1 MIVSKRLVEDDENV
15 LARKVF
21 VTLVKLY
28 PRGYSI
34 LNDGNFVKKIYAASD
49 EEAIRQFNELAT
61 KGKLLTESVK
71 KVVKEQVAKAKHQT
85 LVESVMSDLDLE
97 VKEAGGKKAWMA
109 NVDEQI
115 DDLSHY
121 LNYLKKSAYNEVNRG
136 GNFESAD
143 EVDEAIKNCEKQL
156 GLLKSKKQ
164 IIEERLDEQLKD
176 FKFIVKCNN
185 GPKELIKVT
194 AEDKAKAEEYAKK
207 MYAQNHTTYADDRH
221 NIWSIEAN
229 SNFTVNE
236 SMNLKEGW
244 ETFYFS
250 DYDDEDVV
258 IVALTDKRFSPIDNK
273 KQRESLRK
281 NNVKILAHYLNG
293 VVVEGKVGDIKNV
306 CEDCHI
312 MNPSK
317 ILKESLSHTNVES
330 LKEDTQYGVHSFSQS
345 SIIFRGTEEECA
357 EFIADHNLWDDAEIY
372 AMTPDDP
379 YYLKECVEER
389 KDESVNEALYGM
401 NQIEQF
407 VKMADAIGLKTM
419 DDFKDFMDREGQG
432 KDVLTALYDYLHD
445 EIGDLDFQA
454 KDESLKE
461 NLDLDN
467 VEFDNPGQAVRAGLD
482 AVYKL
487 IKSPSNASIRFF
499 ISSMAAKYKMTD
511 LELDYL
517 EDFISNVLEGMN
529 EHSMAMKYRNGKL
542 PIRYTENL
550 TDADE
555 AYVERMFDEC
565 KTTSDLQ
572 DLLFEAIN
580 NLSLE
585 LGESLKEDLTVAV
598 NDKEV
603 PVDAVDTPV
612 VEPVVVEVDAEKQ
625 PIEEIQE
632 KISIEQVL
640 SDLIKDEFE
649 AIDGYSSSLATLKI
663 LENDG
668 SDYSG
673 IIANLEDIKNEELV
687 HVGQLQKCLAEVNP
701 KADAIDDGKEE
712 ASETIAVAEEES
724 AKGEEPAV
732 EA

>member
-1 MIVSKRLVEDDENV
+1 MIVNKRLVEDSEDV

-49 EEAIRQFNELAT
+49 DEAIRQFNELAT
-61 KGKLLTESVK
+61 KGQLLTESIK
-71 KVVKEQVAKAKHQT
+71 KAAKEQVIEAKHET

-97 VKEAGGKKAWMA
+97 VKEAGGKEAWIA

-136 GNFESAD
+136 GNFESTD
-143 EVDEAIKNCEKQL
+143 EVDEAIRNCEKQL

-164 IIEERLDEQLKD
+164 IIK
-176 FKFIVKCNN
+176 
-185 GPKELIKVT
+185 
-194 AEDKAKAEEYAKK
+194 
-207 MYAQNHTTYADDRH
+207 
-221 NIWSIEAN
+221 
-229 SNFTVNE
+229 
-236 SMNLKEGW
+236 
-244 ETFYFS
+244 
-250 DYDDEDVV
+250 
-258 IVALTDKRFSPIDNK
+258 
-273 KQRESLRK
+273 
-281 NNVKILAHYLNG
+281 
-293 VVVEGKVGDIKNV
+293 
-306 CEDCHI
+306 
-312 MNPSK
+312 
-317 ILKESLSHTNVES
+317 
-330 LKEDTQYGVHSFSQS
+330 
-345 SIIFRGTEEECA
+345 
-357 EFIADHNLWDDAEIY
+357 
-372 AMTPDDP
+372 
-379 YYLKECVEER
+379 ER

-419 DDFKDFMDREGQG
+419 SDFKDFMDREGQG
-432 KDVLTALYDYLHD
+432 KDVITALYDYLHD
-445 EIGDLDFQA
+445 EIGDLDFHA

-461 NLDLDN
+461 DLDGSPEEEN
-467 VEFDNPGQAVRAGLD
+467 VDYMTRRALMD
-482 AVYKL
+482 EIDDIYKWARQGKHIDITSIIEDPEVFPNEDDEEGYFKGVPTDKLWDILKIL
-487 IKSPSNASIRFF
+487 IKMKRGGSLTKDDQKVLT
-499 ISSMAAKYKMTD
+499 AKD
-511 LELDYL
+511 
-517 EDFISNVLEGMN
+517 
-529 EHSMAMKYRNGKL
+529 
-542 PIRYTENL
+542 
-550 TDADE
+550 
-555 AYVERMFDEC
+555 
-565 KTTSDLQ
+565 
-572 DLLFEAIN
+572 
-580 NLSLE
+580 
-585 LGESLKEDLTVAV
+585 ESLKEDLAVAV

-603 PVDAVDTPV
+603 PIDAVDTPV

-701 KADAIDDGKEE
+701 EAEAIDDGNEE
-712 ASETIAVAEEES
+712 ASETIAAVEEES
-724 AKGEEPAV
+724 AKGEEPVV

>member
-1 MIVSKRLVEDDENV
+1 MIVNKRLVEDDENV

-71 KVVKEQVAKAKHQT
+71 KAVKEQIVETKHQT

-97 VKEAGGKKAWMA
+97 VKEAGGKEAWIA

-136 GNFESAD
+136 GNFESTD
-143 EVDEAIKNCEKQL
+143 EVDEAIRNCEKQL

-164 IIEERLDEQLKD
+164 IIEERKD
-176 FKFIVKCNN
+176 K
-185 GPKELIKVT
+185 
-194 AEDKAKAEEYAKK
+194 
-207 MYAQNHTTYADDRH
+207 R
-221 NIWSIEAN
+221 
-229 SNFTVNE
+229 VNE
-236 SMNLKEGW
+236 DNHVDEALHIYPSLAIDEF
-244 ETFYFS
+244 ETFKR
-250 DYDDEDVV
+250 
-258 IVALTDKRFSPIDNK
+258 LCDK
-273 KQRESLRK
+273 
-281 NNVKILAHYLNG
+281 
-293 VVVEGKVGDIKNV
+293 
-306 CEDCHI
+306 
-312 MNPSK
+312 
-317 ILKESLSHTNVES
+317 
-330 LKEDTQYGVHSFSQS
+330 
-345 SIIFRGTEEECA
+345 
-357 EFIADHNLWDDAEIY
+357 
-372 AMTPDDP
+372 
-379 YYLKECVEER
+379 
-389 KDESVNEALYGM
+389 
-401 NQIEQF
+401 
-407 VKMADAIGLKTM
+407 IGLKTFA
-419 DDFKDFMDREGQG
+419 DVERFMKENGEG
-432 KDVLTALYDYLHD
+432 KDVITALKDYLIN
-445 EIGDLDFQA
+445 ELGIDFQA

-555 AYVERMFDEC
+555 AYVERMLDEC
-565 KTTSDLQ
+565 KTMSDLQ

-585 LGESLKEDLTVAV
+585 LGESLKEDLSIAV
-598 NDKEV
+598 NGEEV
-603 PVDAVDTPV
+603 PV
-612 VEPVVVEVDAEKQ
+612 EAEKQ

-649 AIDGYSSSLATLKI
+649 AIDGYNSSIATLKI

-673 IIANLEDIKNEELV
+673 IIANLEDIKNEELI

-701 KADAIDDGKEE
+701 EAEAIDDGNKE
-712 ASETIAVAEEES
+712 ASETIAAAEEES
-724 AKGEEPAV
+724 AKGEEPIV

>member
-1 MIVSKRLVEDDENV
+1 MIINKRLVEDDENV

-49 EEAIRQFNELAT
+49 DEAIRQFNELAT
-61 KGKLLTESVK
+61 KGQLLTESVK
-71 KVVKEQVAKAKHQT
+71 KAVKEQVAEAKHQT

-97 VKEAGGKKAWMA
+97 VKEAGGKEAWIA

-136 GNFESAD
+136 GNFESTD
-143 EVDEAIKNCEKQL
+143 EIDEAIRNCEKQL

-164 IIEERLDEQLKD
+164 II
-176 FKFIVKCNN
+176 
-185 GPKELIKVT
+185 
-194 AEDKAKAEEYAKK
+194 
-207 MYAQNHTTYADDRH
+207 
-221 NIWSIEAN
+221 
-229 SNFTVNE
+229 
-236 SMNLKEGW
+236 
-244 ETFYFS
+244 
-250 DYDDEDVV
+250 
-258 IVALTDKRFSPIDNK
+258 
-273 KQRESLRK
+273 
-281 NNVKILAHYLNG
+281 
-293 VVVEGKVGDIKNV
+293 
-306 CEDCHI
+306 
-312 MNPSK
+312 
-317 ILKESLSHTNVES
+317 
-330 LKEDTQYGVHSFSQS
+330 
-345 SIIFRGTEEECA
+345 
-357 EFIADHNLWDDAEIY
+357 
-372 AMTPDDP
+372 
-379 YYLKECVEER
+379 EER

-432 KDVLTALYDYLHD
+432 KDVLTALYDYLHN
-445 EIGDLDFQA
+445 EIGDLDFHA

-461 NLDLDN
+461 DL
-467 VEFDNPGQAVRAGLD
+467 
-482 AVYKL
+482 
-487 IKSPSNASIRFF
+487 
-499 ISSMAAKYKMTD
+499 
-511 LELDYL
+511 
-517 EDFISNVLEGMN
+517 
-529 EHSMAMKYRNGKL
+529 
-542 PIRYTENL
+542 
-550 TDADE
+550 
-555 AYVERMFDEC
+555 
-565 KTTSDLQ
+565 
-572 DLLFEAIN
+572 
-580 NLSLE
+580 
-585 LGESLKEDLTVAV
+585 AV
-598 NDKEV
+598 NGEETL
-603 PVDAVDTPV
+603 VDTVDTPV

-701 KADAIDDGKEE
+701 KAEAIDDGKEE

-724 AKGEEPAV
+724 AKGEEPVV

>member
-34 LNDGNFVKKIYAASD
+34 LNDGYFVKKIYAASD
-49 EEAIRQFNELAT
+49 DEAIRQFNELAT
-61 KGKLLTESVK
+61 KGKLLTENISNRIDSDSDSTLKEERKIITIKKEVERKWYISNANDGRYISDEYGIVFDFDFDKAKSFDTKERAVSAIDYMKNSREWKYFNPKPKFRIFHVDTDISSSEDTVNESIVNNNKSIQSKNVK
-71 KVVKEQVAKAKHQT
+71 KQVVEAKHET

-97 VKEAGGKKAWMA
+97 VKEAGGKEAWIA

-136 GNFESAD
+136 GNFESTD
-143 EVDEAIKNCEKQL
+143 EVDEAIRDCEKQL

-164 IIEERLDEQLKD
+164 IIK
-176 FKFIVKCNN
+176 
-185 GPKELIKVT
+185 
-194 AEDKAKAEEYAKK
+194 
-207 MYAQNHTTYADDRH
+207 
-221 NIWSIEAN
+221 
-229 SNFTVNE
+229 
-236 SMNLKEGW
+236 
-244 ETFYFS
+244 
-250 DYDDEDVV
+250 
-258 IVALTDKRFSPIDNK
+258 
-273 KQRESLRK
+273 
-281 NNVKILAHYLNG
+281 
-293 VVVEGKVGDIKNV
+293 
-306 CEDCHI
+306 
-312 MNPSK
+312 
-317 ILKESLSHTNVES
+317 
-330 LKEDTQYGVHSFSQS
+330 
-345 SIIFRGTEEECA
+345 
-357 EFIADHNLWDDAEIY
+357 
-372 AMTPDDP
+372 
-379 YYLKECVEER
+379 ER
-389 KDESVNEALYGM
+389 KDESVNKDNHVDEALHIYPSLA
-401 NQIEQF
+401 IDEF
-407 VKMADAIGLKTM
+407 ETFKRLCDKIGLKTLA
-419 DDFKDFMDREGQG
+419 DVERFMKENGKG
-432 KDVLTALYDYLHD
+432 KDVITALKDYLIN
-445 EIGDLDFQA
+445 ELGIDFQA
-454 KDESLKE
+454 KNESLKE

-467 VEFDNPGQAVRAGLD
+467 IEFDNPGQTVRAGLD

-542 PIRYTENL
+542 PIRYAENL
-550 TDADE
+550 TDADK
-555 AYVERMFDEC
+555 AYVERMLDEC
-565 KTTSDLQ
+565 KTASDLQ

-585 LGESLKEDLTVAV
+585 LGESLKEDLAV
-598 NDKEV
+598 NGEEV
-603 PVDAVDTPV
+603 P
-612 VEPVVVEVDAEKQ
+612 VDAEKQ

-701 KADAIDDGKEE
+701 KAEAIDDGKEE

-724 AKGEEPAV
+724 AKGEEPVV

>member
-1 MIVSKRLVEDDENV
+1 MIVNKRLVEDDENV

-49 EEAIRQFNELAT
+49 DEAIRQFNELAT
-61 KGKLLTESVK
+61 KGQLLTKSAK
-71 KVVKEQVAKAKHQT
+71 KAVKEQAVEAKHET

-97 VKEAGGKKAWMA
+97 VKEAGGKEAWIA

-136 GNFESAD
+136 GNFESTD
-143 EVDEAIKNCEKQL
+143 EVDEAIRNCEKQL

-164 IIEERLDEQLKD
+164 II
-176 FKFIVKCNN
+176 
-185 GPKELIKVT
+185 
-194 AEDKAKAEEYAKK
+194 
-207 MYAQNHTTYADDRH
+207 
-221 NIWSIEAN
+221 
-229 SNFTVNE
+229 
-236 SMNLKEGW
+236 
-244 ETFYFS
+244 
-250 DYDDEDVV
+250 
-258 IVALTDKRFSPIDNK
+258 
-273 KQRESLRK
+273 
-281 NNVKILAHYLNG
+281 
-293 VVVEGKVGDIKNV
+293 
-306 CEDCHI
+306 
-312 MNPSK
+312 
-317 ILKESLSHTNVES
+317 
-330 LKEDTQYGVHSFSQS
+330 
-345 SIIFRGTEEECA
+345 
-357 EFIADHNLWDDAEIY
+357 
-372 AMTPDDP
+372 
-379 YYLKECVEER
+379 EER

-432 KDVLTALYDYLHD
+432 KDVLTALYDYLHN
-445 EIGDLDFQA
+445 EIGDLDFHA

-461 NLDLDN
+461 DL
-467 VEFDNPGQAVRAGLD
+467 
-482 AVYKL
+482 
-487 IKSPSNASIRFF
+487 
-499 ISSMAAKYKMTD
+499 
-511 LELDYL
+511 
-517 EDFISNVLEGMN
+517 
-529 EHSMAMKYRNGKL
+529 
-542 PIRYTENL
+542 
-550 TDADE
+550 
-555 AYVERMFDEC
+555 
-565 KTTSDLQ
+565 
-572 DLLFEAIN
+572 
-580 NLSLE
+580 
-585 LGESLKEDLTVAV
+585 AV
-598 NDKEV
+598 NGEETL
-603 PVDAVDTPV
+603 VDAVDTPV

-687 HVGQLQKCLAEVNP
+687 HVGQLQKCLAEINP
-701 KADAIDDGKEE
+701 KAEAIDDGKEE

>member
-1 MIVSKRLVEDDENV
+1 MIVNKRLVEDDENV

-71 KVVKEQVAKAKHQT
+71 KAVKEQIVEAKHKT

-97 VKEAGGKKAWMA
+97 VKEAGGKEAWIA

-136 GNFESAD
+136 GNFESTD
-143 EVDEAIKNCEKQL
+143 EVDEAIRNCEKQL

-164 IIEERLDEQLKD
+164 IIEER
-176 FKFIVKCNN
+176 
-185 GPKELIKVT
+185 
-194 AEDKAKAEEYAKK
+194 
-207 MYAQNHTTYADDRH
+207 
-221 NIWSIEAN
+221 
-229 SNFTVNE
+229 
-236 SMNLKEGW
+236 
-244 ETFYFS
+244 
-250 DYDDEDVV
+250 
-258 IVALTDKRFSPIDNK
+258 
-273 KQRESLRK
+273 
-281 NNVKILAHYLNG
+281 
-293 VVVEGKVGDIKNV
+293 
-306 CEDCHI
+306 
-312 MNPSK
+312 
-317 ILKESLSHTNVES
+317 
-330 LKEDTQYGVHSFSQS
+330 
-345 SIIFRGTEEECA
+345 
-357 EFIADHNLWDDAEIY
+357 
-372 AMTPDDP
+372 
-379 YYLKECVEER
+379 
-389 KDESVNEALYGM
+389 KDESVNKDNHVDEALHIYPSLAI
-401 NQIEQF
+401 NEF
-407 VKMADAIGLKTM
+407 ETFKRLCDKIGLKTLA
-419 DDFKDFMDREGQG
+419 DVERFMKENGEG
-432 KDVLTALYDYLHD
+432 KDVITALKDYLIN
-445 EIGDLDFQA
+445 ELGIDFQA

-565 KTTSDLQ
+565 KTMSDLQ

-585 LGESLKEDLTVAV
+585 LGESLKEDLSVAV
-598 NDKEV
+598 NGEEV
-603 PVDAVDTPV
+603 P
-612 VEPVVVEVDAEKQ
+612 VDAEKQ

-649 AIDGYSSSLATLKI
+649 AIDGYNSSIATLKI
-663 LENDG
+663 LEDDG

-673 IIANLEDIKNEELV
+673 IIANLEDIKNEELI

-701 KADAIDDGKEE
+701 EAEAIDDGNKE
-712 ASETIAVAEEES
+712 ASETIAAAEEES
-724 AKGEEPAV
+724 AKGEEPIV

>member
-1 MIVSKRLVEDDENV
+1 MIINKRLVEDDENV

-49 EEAIRQFNELAT
+49 DEAIRQFNELAT
-61 KGKLLTESVK
+61 KGQLLTESVK
-71 KVVKEQVAKAKHQT
+71 KAVKEQVAEAKHQT

-97 VKEAGGKKAWMA
+97 VKEAGGKEAWIA

-136 GNFESAD
+136 GNFESTD
-143 EVDEAIKNCEKQL
+143 EIDEAIRNCEKQL

-164 IIEERLDEQLKD
+164 II
-176 FKFIVKCNN
+176 
-185 GPKELIKVT
+185 
-194 AEDKAKAEEYAKK
+194 
-207 MYAQNHTTYADDRH
+207 
-221 NIWSIEAN
+221 
-229 SNFTVNE
+229 
-236 SMNLKEGW
+236 
-244 ETFYFS
+244 
-250 DYDDEDVV
+250 
-258 IVALTDKRFSPIDNK
+258 
-273 KQRESLRK
+273 
-281 NNVKILAHYLNG
+281 
-293 VVVEGKVGDIKNV
+293 
-306 CEDCHI
+306 
-312 MNPSK
+312 
-317 ILKESLSHTNVES
+317 
-330 LKEDTQYGVHSFSQS
+330 
-345 SIIFRGTEEECA
+345 
-357 EFIADHNLWDDAEIY
+357 
-372 AMTPDDP
+372 
-379 YYLKECVEER
+379 EER

-419 DDFKDFMDREGQG
+419 GDFKDFMDREGQG
-432 KDVLTALYDYLHD
+432 KDVITALYDYLHD
-445 EIGDLDFQA
+445 EIGDLDFHA

-487 IKSPSNASIRFF
+487 IKSPNNASIRFF

-529 EHSMAMKYRNGKL
+529 EHSMAMKYHNGKL
-542 PIRYTENL
+542 PISYTENL

-565 KTTSDLQ
+565 KTMSDLQ

-687 HVGQLQKCLAEVNP
+687 HVGQLQKCLAEINP
-701 KADAIDDGKEE
+701 KAEAIDDGKEE

>member
-71 KVVKEQVAKAKHQT
+71 KAVKEQIVETKHQT

-97 VKEAGGKKAWMA
+97 VKEAGGKEAWIA

-136 GNFESAD
+136 GNFESTD
-143 EVDEAIKNCEKQL
+143 EVDEAIRNCEKQL

-164 IIEERLDEQLKD
+164 IIEER
-176 FKFIVKCNN
+176 
-185 GPKELIKVT
+185 
-194 AEDKAKAEEYAKK
+194 
-207 MYAQNHTTYADDRH
+207 
-221 NIWSIEAN
+221 
-229 SNFTVNE
+229 
-236 SMNLKEGW
+236 
-244 ETFYFS
+244 
-250 DYDDEDVV
+250 
-258 IVALTDKRFSPIDNK
+258 
-273 KQRESLRK
+273 
-281 NNVKILAHYLNG
+281 
-293 VVVEGKVGDIKNV
+293 
-306 CEDCHI
+306 
-312 MNPSK
+312 
-317 ILKESLSHTNVES
+317 
-330 LKEDTQYGVHSFSQS
+330 
-345 SIIFRGTEEECA
+345 
-357 EFIADHNLWDDAEIY
+357 
-372 AMTPDDP
+372 
-379 YYLKECVEER
+379 
-389 KDESVNEALYGM
+389 KDESVNKDNHVDEALHIYPSLAI
-401 NQIEQF
+401 NEF
-407 VKMADAIGLKTM
+407 ETFKRLCDKIGLKTLA
-419 DDFKDFMDREGQG
+419 DVERFMKENGEG
-432 KDVLTALYDYLHD
+432 KDVITALKDYLIN
-445 EIGDLDFQA
+445 ELGIDFQA

-542 PIRYTENL
+542 PIRYAENL
-550 TDADE
+550 TDADN

-565 KTTSDLQ
+565 KTVSDLQ

-585 LGESLKEDLTVAV
+585 LGESLKEDLAVNGEETVVDTANKPAVKPAVIIIKIESSISADGFEVTVKDTDGNVIDQHSFRYGYNASYSRLGVDKYKPFVTDIINRYLSKYNLNKDNIIVTKGRNVFKGTDVSDEDITDFKNNYLGSHLDESKNESLKEDLSVAV
-598 NDKEV
+598 NGEEV
-603 PVDAVDTPV
+603 P
-612 VEPVVVEVDAEKQ
+612 VDAEKQ

-649 AIDGYSSSLATLKI
+649 AIDGYNSSIATLKI

-701 KADAIDDGKEE
+701 EAEAIDDGKEE
-712 ASETIAVAEEES
+712 ASETIAVTEEES

>member
-1 MIVSKRLVEDDENV
+1 MIVNKRLVEDDENV

-71 KVVKEQVAKAKHQT
+71 KVVKEQIVEAKHQT

-97 VKEAGGKKAWMA
+97 VKEAGGKEAWIA
-109 NVDEQI
+109 NVNEQI

-136 GNFESAD
+136 GNFESTD
-143 EVDEAIKNCEKQL
+143 EVDEAIRNCEKQL

-164 IIEERLDEQLKD
+164 IIEERLDKQLKD
-176 FKFIVKCNN
+176 FKFIVKCND

-389 KDESVNEALYGM
+389 KDESVNKDNHVDEALHIYPSLA
-401 NQIEQF
+401 IDEF
-407 VKMADAIGLKTM
+407 ETFKRLCDKIGLKTLA
-419 DDFKDFMDREGQG
+419 DVERFMKENGEG
-432 KDVLTALYDYLHD
+432 KDVITALKDYLIN
-445 EIGDLDFQA
+445 ELGIDFQA

-565 KTTSDLQ
+565 KTVSDLQ
-572 DLLFEAIN
+572 DLLF
-580 NLSLE
+580 
-585 LGESLKEDLTVAV
+585 
-598 NDKEV
+598 
-603 PVDAVDTPV
+603 
-612 VEPVVVEVDAEKQ
+612 
-625 PIEEIQE
+625 
-632 KISIEQVL
+632 
-640 SDLIKDEFE
+640 
-649 AIDGYSSSLATLKI
+649 
-663 LENDG
+663 
-668 SDYSG
+668 
-673 IIANLEDIKNEELV
+673 
-687 HVGQLQKCLAEVNP
+687 
-701 KADAIDDGKEE
+701 
-712 ASETIAVAEEES
+712 
-724 AKGEEPAV
+724 
-732 EA
+732 

>member
-1 MIVSKRLVEDDENV
+1 MIVNKRLVEDDENV

-49 EEAIRQFNELAT
+49 DEAIRQFNELAT

-71 KVVKEQVAKAKHQT
+71 KAVKEQIVEAKHET

-97 VKEAGGKKAWMA
+97 VKEAGGKEAWIA

-136 GNFESAD
+136 GNFESTD
-143 EVDEAIKNCEKQL
+143 EVDEAIRNCEKQL

-164 IIEERLDEQLKD
+164 IIEER
-176 FKFIVKCNN
+176 
-185 GPKELIKVT
+185 
-194 AEDKAKAEEYAKK
+194 
-207 MYAQNHTTYADDRH
+207 
-221 NIWSIEAN
+221 
-229 SNFTVNE
+229 
-236 SMNLKEGW
+236 
-244 ETFYFS
+244 
-250 DYDDEDVV
+250 
-258 IVALTDKRFSPIDNK
+258 
-273 KQRESLRK
+273 
-281 NNVKILAHYLNG
+281 
-293 VVVEGKVGDIKNV
+293 
-306 CEDCHI
+306 
-312 MNPSK
+312 
-317 ILKESLSHTNVES
+317 
-330 LKEDTQYGVHSFSQS
+330 
-345 SIIFRGTEEECA
+345 
-357 EFIADHNLWDDAEIY
+357 
-372 AMTPDDP
+372 
-379 YYLKECVEER
+379 

-401 NQIEQF
+401 NQVEQF

-432 KDVLTALYDYLHD
+432 KDVITALYDYLHD

-461 NLDLDN
+461 TYEKRCKKSPVMEDLDFTD
-467 VEFDNPGQAVRAGLD
+467 EAE
-482 AVYKL
+482 
-487 IKSPSNASIRFF
+487 IRKQL
-499 ISSMAAKYKMTD
+499 AKYSGQYLTITFKGSEDWRHISDLLDDAINSDEEEDEESALDELESSYRKEYDLLKSLEVEEISDIADYTSYVVVTIKVDKDNLIHNFSDNYSDLINMPSIDKGTIKI
-511 LELDYL
+511 LELDKPTVQSINTSSMTRD
-517 EDFISNVLEGMN
+517 EMVDFIADYVWDLSDSEYEKFKDKAALNLGIIWDNLKEDPEEGVYP
-529 EHSMAMKYRNGKL
+529 SFTDNGLKIIIDKIIKAKSVAESYNRFKG
-542 PIRYTENL
+542 PVYKKDN
-550 TDADE
+550 
-555 AYVERMFDEC
+555 
-565 KTTSDLQ
+565 
-572 DLLFEAIN
+572 
-580 NLSLE
+580 
-585 LGESLKEDLTVAV
+585 SLKEDLAVAV
-598 NDKEV
+598 NGEEV
-603 PVDAVDTPV
+603 PIDATNTPV

-701 KADAIDDGKEE
+701 KAEAIDDGKEE

-724 AKGEEPAV
+724 AKGEEHVV

>member
-1 MIVSKRLVEDDENV
+1 MIVNKRLVEDDENV

-34 LNDGNFVKKIYAASD
+34 LNDGYFVKKIYAASD
-49 EEAIRQFNELAT
+49 DEAIRQFNELAT
-61 KGKLLTESVK
+61 KGELLTESVK
-71 KVVKEQVAKAKHQT
+71 KAIKEQVVEVKHET

-97 VKEAGGKKAWMA
+97 VKEAGGKEAWMA

-176 FKFIVKCNN
+176 FKFIVKCND

-389 KDESVNEALYGM
+389 KDESVNKDNHVDEALHIYPSLA
-401 NQIEQF
+401 IDEF
-407 VKMADAIGLKTM
+407 ETFKRLCDKIGLKTLA
-419 DDFKDFMDREGQG
+419 DVERFMKENGEG
-432 KDVLTALYDYLHD
+432 KDVITALKDYLIN
-445 EIGDLDFQA
+445 ELGIDFQA

-461 NLDLDN
+461 DL
-467 VEFDNPGQAVRAGLD
+467 A
-482 AVYKL
+482 
-487 IKSPSNASIRFF
+487 
-499 ISSMAAKYKMTD
+499 
-511 LELDYL
+511 
-517 EDFISNVLEGMN
+517 
-529 EHSMAMKYRNGKL
+529 
-542 PIRYTENL
+542 
-550 TDADE
+550 
-555 AYVERMFDEC
+555 
-565 KTTSDLQ
+565 
-572 DLLFEAIN
+572 
-580 NLSLE
+580 
-585 LGESLKEDLTVAV
+585 VAV
-598 NDKEV
+598 NGEEV
-603 PVDAVDTPV
+603 PVEAIDTPV

-649 AIDGYSSSLATLKI
+649 AIDGYNSSIATLKI

-701 KADAIDDGKEE
+701 GAEAIDDGKEE

-724 AKGEEPAV
+724 AKGEEPVV

>member
-34 LNDGNFVKKIYAASD
+34 LNDGYFVKKIYAASD
-49 EEAIRQFNELAT
+49 DEAIRQFNELAT

-71 KVVKEQVAKAKHQT
+71 KVVKEQIVEAKHQT

-97 VKEAGGKKAWMA
+97 VKEAGGKEAWIA
-109 NVDEQI
+109 SIDEQI

-136 GNFESAD
+136 GNFESAN
-143 EVDEAIKNCEKQL
+143 EVDDAIRDCEKQL
-156 GLLKSKKQ
+156 GLLKSKKH
-164 IIEERLDEQLKD
+164 L
-176 FKFIVKCNN
+176 
-185 GPKELIKVT
+185 
-194 AEDKAKAEEYAKK
+194 
-207 MYAQNHTTYADDRH
+207 
-221 NIWSIEAN
+221 
-229 SNFTVNE
+229 
-236 SMNLKEGW
+236 
-244 ETFYFS
+244 
-250 DYDDEDVV
+250 
-258 IVALTDKRFSPIDNK
+258 
-273 KQRESLRK
+273 
-281 NNVKILAHYLNG
+281 
-293 VVVEGKVGDIKNV
+293 
-306 CEDCHI
+306 
-312 MNPSK
+312 
-317 ILKESLSHTNVES
+317 
-330 LKEDTQYGVHSFSQS
+330 
-345 SIIFRGTEEECA
+345 
-357 EFIADHNLWDDAEIY
+357 
-372 AMTPDDP
+372 
-379 YYLKECVEER
+379 VEER

-407 VKMADAIGLKTM
+407 VKMANAIGLKTM
-419 DDFKDFMDREGQG
+419 GDVKDFLEKAGDD
-432 KDVLTALYDYLHD
+432 KDILTALYDYLHN
-445 EIGDLDFQA
+445 EIGDLDFHA

-467 VEFDNPGQAVRAGLD
+467 VEFDNPGQAVKAGLD

-487 IKSPSNASIRFF
+487 IKSPNNASIRFF
-499 ISSMAAKYKMTD
+499 ISSMASKYKMTD

-565 KTTSDLQ
+565 KTVSDLQ

-585 LGESLKEDLTVAV
+585 LGESLKEDLSVAV
-598 NDKEV
+598 NGEEV
-603 PVDAVDTPV
+603 P
-612 VEPVVVEVDAEKQ
+612 VDAEKQ

-701 KADAIDDGKEE
+701 EAEAIDDGNKE
-712 ASETIAVAEEES
+712 ASETIAAAEEES
-724 AKGEEPAV
+724 AKGEEPVV

>member
-1 MIVSKRLVEDDENV
+1 MVVNKRLVEDDENV

-49 EEAIRQFNELAT
+49 DEAIRQFNELAT
-61 KGKLLTESVK
+61 KGQLLTESVK
-71 KVVKEQVAKAKHQT
+71 KAVKEQIVEAKHET

-97 VKEAGGKKAWMA
+97 VKEAGGKEAWIA

-136 GNFESAD
+136 GNFESTD
-143 EVDEAIKNCEKQL
+143 EVDEAIRNCEKQL

-164 IIEERLDEQLKD
+164 II
-176 FKFIVKCNN
+176 
-185 GPKELIKVT
+185 
-194 AEDKAKAEEYAKK
+194 
-207 MYAQNHTTYADDRH
+207 
-221 NIWSIEAN
+221 
-229 SNFTVNE
+229 
-236 SMNLKEGW
+236 
-244 ETFYFS
+244 
-250 DYDDEDVV
+250 
-258 IVALTDKRFSPIDNK
+258 
-273 KQRESLRK
+273 
-281 NNVKILAHYLNG
+281 
-293 VVVEGKVGDIKNV
+293 
-306 CEDCHI
+306 
-312 MNPSK
+312 
-317 ILKESLSHTNVES
+317 
-330 LKEDTQYGVHSFSQS
+330 
-345 SIIFRGTEEECA
+345 
-357 EFIADHNLWDDAEIY
+357 
-372 AMTPDDP
+372 
-379 YYLKECVEER
+379 EER

-419 DDFKDFMDREGQG
+419 SDFKDFMDREGQG
-432 KDVLTALYDYLHD
+432 KDVITALYDYLHD
-445 EIGDLDFQA
+445 EIGDLDFHA

-461 NLDLDN
+461 NLSTRKEMIDYISDWRDDPAADFYFSHLVN
-467 VEFDNPGQAVRAGLD
+467 KFGLD
-482 AVYKL
+482 L
-487 IKSPSNASIRFF
+487 SNG
-499 ISSMAAKYKMTD
+499 YDGLTD
-511 LELDYL
+511 DNLRMIVDKFKNLFRNDSYVSLKEDYL
-517 EDFISNVLEGMN
+517 DVDSMTREELMDEIDNIYVWALKGKHTDITSIIEDPEVFNS
-529 EHSMAMKYRNGKL
+529 
-542 PIRYTENL
+542 
-550 TDADE
+550 TDAD
-555 AYVERMFDEC
+555 DEEGYF
-565 KTTSDLQ
+565 KGVPTDKLRGILKILRKMKNGG
-572 DLLFEAIN
+572 LLTKDDEKVL
-580 NLSLE
+580 LSKN
-585 LGESLKEDLTVAV
+585 ESLKEDLAVAV
-598 NDKEV
+598 NGEEV
-603 PVDAVDTPV
+603 PVEAIDTPV

-701 KADAIDDGKEE
+701 KAEAIDDGKEE

-724 AKGEEPAV
+724 AKGEEPVV

>member
-34 LNDGNFVKKIYAASD
+34 LNDGNFVKYIYAASD

-71 KVVKEQVAKAKHQT
+71 KAVKEQIVEAKHKT

-97 VKEAGGKKAWMA
+97 VKEAGGKEAWIA
-109 NVDEQI
+109 NIDEQI

-136 GNFESAD
+136 GNFESAN
-143 EVDEAIKNCEKQL
+143 EVDDAIRDCEKQL

-164 IIEERLDEQLKD
+164 L
-176 FKFIVKCNN
+176 
-185 GPKELIKVT
+185 
-194 AEDKAKAEEYAKK
+194 
-207 MYAQNHTTYADDRH
+207 
-221 NIWSIEAN
+221 
-229 SNFTVNE
+229 
-236 SMNLKEGW
+236 
-244 ETFYFS
+244 
-250 DYDDEDVV
+250 
-258 IVALTDKRFSPIDNK
+258 
-273 KQRESLRK
+273 
-281 NNVKILAHYLNG
+281 
-293 VVVEGKVGDIKNV
+293 
-306 CEDCHI
+306 
-312 MNPSK
+312 
-317 ILKESLSHTNVES
+317 
-330 LKEDTQYGVHSFSQS
+330 
-345 SIIFRGTEEECA
+345 
-357 EFIADHNLWDDAEIY
+357 
-372 AMTPDDP
+372 
-379 YYLKECVEER
+379 VEER
-389 KDESVNEALYGM
+389 KDKSINEALYGM

-407 VKMADAIGLKTM
+407 VKMANAIGLKTM
-419 DDFKDFMDREGQG
+419 GDVKDFLEKAGDD
-432 KDVLTALYDYLHD
+432 KDILTALYDYLHN
-445 EIGDLDFQA
+445 EIGDLDFHA

-467 VEFDNPGQAVRAGLD
+467 IEFDNPGQAVRAGLD

-487 IKSPSNASIRFF
+487 IKSPNNASIRFF
-499 ISSMAAKYKMTD
+499 ISSMASKYKMTD

-542 PIRYTENL
+542 PIRYAENL
-550 TDADE
+550 TDADN

-565 KTTSDLQ
+565 KTVSDLQ

-585 LGESLKEDLTVAV
+585 LGESLKEDLAVAV
-598 NDKEV
+598 NGEEV
-603 PVDAVDTPV
+603 P
-612 VEPVVVEVDAEKQ
+612 VDAEKQ

-649 AIDGYSSSLATLKI
+649 AIDGYNSSIATLKI
-663 LENDG
+663 LEDDG

-673 IIANLEDIKNEELV
+673 IIANLEDIKNEELI

-701 KADAIDDGKEE
+701 EAEAIDDGNKE
-712 ASETIAVAEEES
+712 ASETIAAAEEES
-724 AKGEEPAV
+724 AKGEEPVV

>member
-1 MIVSKRLVEDDENV
+1 MIVNKRLVEDDENV

-71 KVVKEQVAKAKHQT
+71 KAVKEQIVETKHQT

-97 VKEAGGKKAWMA
+97 VKEAGGKEAWIA

-136 GNFESAD
+136 GNFESTD
-143 EVDEAIKNCEKQL
+143 EVDEAIRNCEKQL

-164 IIEERLDEQLKD
+164 IIEER
-176 FKFIVKCNN
+176 
-185 GPKELIKVT
+185 
-194 AEDKAKAEEYAKK
+194 
-207 MYAQNHTTYADDRH
+207 
-221 NIWSIEAN
+221 
-229 SNFTVNE
+229 
-236 SMNLKEGW
+236 
-244 ETFYFS
+244 
-250 DYDDEDVV
+250 
-258 IVALTDKRFSPIDNK
+258 
-273 KQRESLRK
+273 
-281 NNVKILAHYLNG
+281 
-293 VVVEGKVGDIKNV
+293 
-306 CEDCHI
+306 
-312 MNPSK
+312 
-317 ILKESLSHTNVES
+317 
-330 LKEDTQYGVHSFSQS
+330 
-345 SIIFRGTEEECA
+345 
-357 EFIADHNLWDDAEIY
+357 
-372 AMTPDDP
+372 
-379 YYLKECVEER
+379 
-389 KDESVNEALYGM
+389 KDESVNKDNHVDEALHIYPSLA
-401 NQIEQF
+401 IDEF
-407 VKMADAIGLKTM
+407 ETFKRLCDKIGLKTLA
-419 DDFKDFMDREGQG
+419 DVERFMKENGEG
-432 KDVLTALYDYLHD
+432 KDVITALKDYLIN
-445 EIGDLDFQA
+445 ELGIDFQA

-542 PIRYTENL
+542 PIRYAENL

-565 KTTSDLQ
+565 TTVSDLQ

-701 KADAIDDGKEE
+701 KAEAIDDGKEE

-724 AKGEEPAV
+724 AKGEEPTV

>member
-1 MIVSKRLVEDDENV
+1 MVVNKRLVEDDENV

-49 EEAIRQFNELAT
+49 DEAIRQFNELAT
-61 KGKLLTESVK
+61 KGQLLTESVK
-71 KVVKEQVAKAKHQT
+71 KIVKEQVTEAKHQT

-97 VKEAGGKKAWMA
+97 VKEAGGKEAWIA

-136 GNFESAD
+136 GNFESTD
-143 EVDEAIKNCEKQL
+143 EVDEAIRNCEKQL

-164 IIEERLDEQLKD
+164 II
-176 FKFIVKCNN
+176 
-185 GPKELIKVT
+185 
-194 AEDKAKAEEYAKK
+194 
-207 MYAQNHTTYADDRH
+207 
-221 NIWSIEAN
+221 
-229 SNFTVNE
+229 
-236 SMNLKEGW
+236 
-244 ETFYFS
+244 
-250 DYDDEDVV
+250 
-258 IVALTDKRFSPIDNK
+258 
-273 KQRESLRK
+273 
-281 NNVKILAHYLNG
+281 
-293 VVVEGKVGDIKNV
+293 
-306 CEDCHI
+306 
-312 MNPSK
+312 
-317 ILKESLSHTNVES
+317 
-330 LKEDTQYGVHSFSQS
+330 
-345 SIIFRGTEEECA
+345 
-357 EFIADHNLWDDAEIY
+357 
-372 AMTPDDP
+372 
-379 YYLKECVEER
+379 EER

-445 EIGDLDFQA
+445 EIGDLEFHA
-454 KDESLKE
+454 KD
-461 NLDLDN
+461 
-467 VEFDNPGQAVRAGLD
+467 
-482 AVYKL
+482 
-487 IKSPSNASIRFF
+487 
-499 ISSMAAKYKMTD
+499 
-511 LELDYL
+511 
-517 EDFISNVLEGMN
+517 
-529 EHSMAMKYRNGKL
+529 
-542 PIRYTENL
+542 
-550 TDADE
+550 
-555 AYVERMFDEC
+555 
-565 KTTSDLQ
+565 
-572 DLLFEAIN
+572 
-580 NLSLE
+580 
-585 LGESLKEDLTVAV
+585 ESLKEDLTVAV

-603 PVDAVDTPV
+603 PVDVVDAPV
-612 VEPVVVEVDAEKQ
+612 AEPVVVEVDAEKQ
-625 PIEEIQE
+625 PIEELQE

-649 AIDGYSSSLATLKI
+649 AIDGYSSSLATLRI

-701 KADAIDDGKEE
+701 KAEAIDDGKEE

-724 AKGEEPAV
+724 AKGEEPVV

>member
-1 MIVSKRLVEDDENV
+1 MIVNKRLVEDDENV

-49 EEAIRQFNELAT
+49 DEAIRQFNELAT
-61 KGKLLTESVK
+61 KGQLLTESAK
-71 KVVKEQVAKAKHQT
+71 KAVKEQAVEAKHET

-97 VKEAGGKKAWMA
+97 VKEAGGKEAWIA

-136 GNFESAD
+136 GNFESTD
-143 EVDEAIKNCEKQL
+143 EVDEAIRNCEKQL

-164 IIEERLDEQLKD
+164 II
-176 FKFIVKCNN
+176 
-185 GPKELIKVT
+185 
-194 AEDKAKAEEYAKK
+194 
-207 MYAQNHTTYADDRH
+207 
-221 NIWSIEAN
+221 
-229 SNFTVNE
+229 
-236 SMNLKEGW
+236 
-244 ETFYFS
+244 
-250 DYDDEDVV
+250 
-258 IVALTDKRFSPIDNK
+258 
-273 KQRESLRK
+273 
-281 NNVKILAHYLNG
+281 
-293 VVVEGKVGDIKNV
+293 
-306 CEDCHI
+306 
-312 MNPSK
+312 
-317 ILKESLSHTNVES
+317 
-330 LKEDTQYGVHSFSQS
+330 
-345 SIIFRGTEEECA
+345 
-357 EFIADHNLWDDAEIY
+357 
-372 AMTPDDP
+372 
-379 YYLKECVEER
+379 EER

-432 KDVLTALYDYLHD
+432 KDVLTALYDYLHN
-445 EIGDLDFQA
+445 EIGDLDFHA

-461 NLDLDN
+461 DLAVNGEETLVDTAN
-467 VEFDNPGQAVRAGLD
+467 KSAVKPAVIIIKVESSISADGFEVTVKDTDGNIINQQSFRYGYNAA
-482 AVYKL
+482 YSKL
-487 IKSPSNASIRFF
+487 GV
-499 ISSMAAKYKMTD
+499 D
-511 LELDYL
+511 
-517 EDFISNVLEGMN
+517 
-529 EHSMAMKYRNGKL
+529 KYR
-542 PIRYTENL
+542 PFVTDIINL
-550 TDADE
+550 YLSKYNLNKDNIIVTKGRNVFKGTDVSDE
-555 AYVERMFDEC
+555 DITDFKNNYLGSHLDES
-565 KTTSDLQ
+565 K
-572 DLLFEAIN
+572 N
-580 NLSLE
+580 
-585 LGESLKEDLTVAV
+585 ESLKEDLTVAV

-687 HVGQLQKCLAEVNP
+687 HVGQLQKCLAEINP
-701 KADAIDDGKEE
+701 KAEAIDDGKEE

-724 AKGEEPAV
+724 AKGEEPVV